1 MSSEDIP
8 VSSHPPHPGQAAVW
22 GQVLIN
28 QSNGI
33 WTATRRCMAGGQV
46 RFEPQWTWPSFT
58 CFSPLPLPV
67 GLCNPK
73 TWDTEATASGCQRQ
87 AQKPGKEQYI
97 AVCRSSIQPLFPLPR
112 LFPGAEPTHPCLD
125 KYKHLVALPQP
136 AHSYPR
142 ASIWNTLQ
150 LCPFYPVTSL
160 SASHLC
166 SHIIFTILYPC
177 YVMNNT
183 TSSACPLHPLSCSHP
198 RLSFSSCF

>member
-1 MSSEDIP
+1 M
-8 VSSHPPHPGQAAVW
+8 W

-28 QSNGI
+28 QSGI
-33 WTATRRCMAGGQV
+33 WTATRRCVAGGQA

-73 TWDTEATASGCQRQ
+73 TWGKETTASGCQRQ

-125 KYKHLVALPQP
+125 TDKNLVALPQT
-136 AHSYPR
+136 AHSHPR
-142 ASIWNTLQ
+142 ASIWNTLRLRP
-150 LCPFYPVTSL
+150 LCPVTSCL
-160 SASHLC
+160 SAH
-166 SHIIFTILYPC
+166 
-177 YVMNNT
+177 
-183 TSSACPLHPLSCSHP
+183 TSSSP
-198 RLSFSSCF
+198 CFIPAMS